1 MKKTKSRI
9 PTRRSLSVLRQLCN
23 LIPNHLVP
31 KLARA
36 TGVDKKARTFLPWSH
51 VVSLLYAHLVHALS
65 LNDVCDGLHLHAGP
79 LSSIRAATPPSRNNL
94 SHANKNRDASMA
106 EQLFWGVLEHLQS
119 LDRRFAHGWRGKG
132 LTRRFKRAIHV
143 VDSTTI
149 QLIASCMDWAQHR
162 RRKAAAKCHLRLD
175 LHSFLP
181 RFAIVDTA
189 RHHDNK
195 RAREMCAGIR
205 AGEIVLFDKAYMEF
219 LHLWELLQRGVFWV
233 TRAKDNLQ
241 YDVIERRRTP
251 KDKRIVSDEIIV
263 LTTDATRRQYPGRL
277 RRVVARVEVNGV
289 EQEMVFL
296 TNHLE
301 WAATTVADLYRCR
314 WQIEVFFK
322 QIKQTLQWADFL
334 GTSANAVRWQ
344 VWMALLAYVLLRFLA
359 WVHSWGHSFSR
370 LFTVVRA
377 VLWQRWALE
386 DLFAF
391 YGTAGERYRMVA
403 MPQQAYLP
411 GFE

>member
-1 MKKTKSRI
+1 MKHKKARI
-9 PTRRSLSVLRQLCN
+9 PTRRSVSILRQLCN

-36 TGVDKKARTFLPWSH
+36 TGADKKARTFRPWSH

-65 LNDVCDGLHLHAGP
+65 LNDVCDALQMYAGP
-79 LSSIRAATPPSRNNL
+79 LSTLRGATPPSRNNL
-94 SHANKNRDASMA
+94 SHANKHRDASMA
-106 EQLFWGVLEHLQS
+106 EQLFWGVLEHLRS
-119 LDRRFAHGWRGKG
+119 LDRGFARGGRGQG
-132 LTRRFKRAIHV
+132 LTRRFRRAIHV

-149 QLIASCMDWAQHR
+149 QLIASCMDWAKHR

-205 AGEIVLFDKAYMEF
+205 AGEIVLFDKAYVQF

-241 YDVIERRRTP
+241 YKVVKRQRKS
-251 KDKRIVSDEIIV
+251 KDPRIVRDEIIR
-263 LTTDATRRQYPGRL
+263 LTTEATRAQYPGRL

-322 QIKQTLQWADFL
+322 QIKQTLQLSDFL

-344 VWMALLAYVLLRFLA
+344 VWMALLTYLLVRFLA

-370 LFTVVRA
+370 LLTVVRA
-377 VLWQRWALE
+377 VIWRRWALE

-411 GFE
+411 GFA